1 MFQVVF
7 INIRSLRDKL
17 LELEQIVNK
26 SSKRPHLV
34 VVNETWLIHSEA
46 NEFNIDGY
54 IAVHNC
60 RTRRGGGTCLFI
72 RRDLRFKTVMH
83 MSRYNT
89 TLIEVLSVSPKIK
102 VLTAYRS
109 PDEDERRFIK
119 FLGQILDSHK
129 NLIFLSDTNFDLLT
143 SGPDIWDYVQTFTS
157 KNFYLANKVNV
168 RSCTRVTGNSRSLI
182 DHILLD
188 IEDARDKV
196 DVKLLTCKLSDH
208 KMLKCEIP
216 HIEEKNF
223 LLEWLKRGLSSV
235 FSLD

>member
-1 MFQVVF
+1 MFQVIF

-17 LELEQIVNK
+17 QQLEQIVHS

-34 VVNETWLIHSEA
+34 VVNETWLIHTEA
-46 NEFNIDGY
+46 SKFNIEGY
-54 IAVHNC
+54 VAVHNC

-72 RRDLRFKTVMH
+72 RRDLRFKTVLH
-83 MSRYNT
+83 QSRYNT

-109 PDEDERRFIK
+109 PDENESRFIE
-119 FLGQILDSHK
+119 FLGEILDSHK
-129 NLIFLSDTNFDLLT
+129 NLIFLSDTNFDLLA
-143 SGPDIWDYVQTFTS
+143 SGPNIWNYVQTFTS

-168 RSCTRVTGNSRSLI
+168 RSCTRVTESTRSLI

-196 DVKLLTCKLSDH
+196 DVELLNCNLSDH
-208 KMLKCEIP
+208 KMLKCKIP
-216 HIEEKNF
+216 DIEEKNF
-223 LLEWLKRGLSSV
+223 VLEWLKRGLSSL
-235 FSLD
+235 FTLE

>member
-1 MFQVVF
+1 MFQVIF

-17 LELEQIVNK
+17 QGLEQIVN
-26 SSKRPHLV
+26 SSRKRPHLI
-34 VVNETWLIHSEA
+34 VVNETWLTHTEA
-46 NEFNIDGY
+46 NDFNIYGF

-72 RRDLRFKTVMH
+72 RRDLRFKSVLH

-89 TLIEVLSVSPKIK
+89 TLIEVLSVTPKIK

-109 PDEDERRFIK
+109 PDEDEGRFIR
-119 FLGQILDSHK
+119 FLGRILDSHK
-129 NLIFLSDTNFDLLT
+129 NLIFLSDTNLDLLT
-143 SGPDIWDYVQTFTS
+143 SGPDIWNYVQTFTS
-157 KNFYLANKVNV
+157 NNFYLANQVNV

-196 DVKLLTCKLSDH
+196 NVELLNCQLSDH

-223 LLEWLKRGLSSV
+223 LVEWFKRGLSPM
-235 FSLD
+235 FSFD